1 MTNSEK
7 VAYLKGLFEGM
18 GLSSEEGE
26 GKIISGILDVL
37 TDMVGDVADLEDNAV
52 ELGDELDSVSA
63 DVAALESVIYDEDDE
78 DDEDEDDCCDD
89 ASCGCHHHHH
99 HDEDEDD
106 DEMYSVTC
114 PVCNTEITVD
124 EDTLLNGTFKCPSC
138 GEDLEFEFDGE
149 CDCDEDE
156 EEDGEDKN

>member
-37 TDMVGDVADLEDNAV
+37 TDMAGDVADLEDNAV

-78 DDEDEDDCCDD
+78 DDEDDD
-89 ASCGCHHHHH
+89 
-99 HDEDEDD
+99 DD
-106 DEMYSVTC
+106 DEDGDGLIEYEC
-114 PVCNTEITVD
+114 PHCGTVIFFD
-124 EDTLLNGTFKCPSC
+124 EEAFDMEEEHLCPNC
-138 GEDLEFEFDGE
+138 HRKVFE
-149 CDCDEDE
+149 EDE
-156 EEDGEDKN
+156 EPNGEDDE

>member
-1 MTNSEK
+1 
-7 VAYLKGLFEGM
+7 
-18 GLSSEEGE
+18 
-26 GKIISGILDVL
+26 
-37 TDMVGDVADLEDNAV
+37 
-52 ELGDELDSVSA
+52 
-63 DVAALESVIYDEDDE
+63 
-78 DDEDEDDCCDD
+78 
-89 ASCGCHHHHH
+89 
-99 HDEDEDD
+99 
-106 DEMYSVTC
+106 MYSVTC